1 MRIQILVNAAGGT
14 VRRTGGMAGQR
25 ARILEAFAGHDRMR
39 IDLVPSTGD
48 ELGAAAERALAAVRR
63 DELDAIVVGGG
74 DGSVGTVAGVL
85 AGSGAPLGVLPL
97 GTLNHFAKDLG
108 IPSDLAAAAGVI
120 AAGHVR
126 SVDVAEVNGRTFVN
140 NSSIGLYPHM
150 VTHRDRQAKLLGIGK
165 PLATL
170 LASLHTLQRFPRRRL
185 WIQAAGRHEHYR
197 SPCLFVGNN
206 EYGLD
211 LLTLGTRQCL
221 DAGELCVYVA
231 RPRGPLGLVWL
242 ALRAAFGGIDAAR
255 DLDMLRLDEVEV
267 GSRARRLLVSRDG
280 EVEVMRP
287 PLRYRSRAGELRV
300 LAPAPAPAAAPA

>member
-14 VRRTGGMAGQR
+14 VRRNGGVAAQR
-25 ARILEAFAGHDRMR
+25 ARILEAFARHDRMR
-39 IDLVPSTGD
+39 VDLVPSTGA
-48 ELGAAAERALAAVRR
+48 ELGAAAERALEAVRR

-85 AGSGAPLGVLPL
+85 AGSGTPLGVLPL

-108 IPSDLAAAAGVI
+108 IPTDLAGAAGVV
-120 AAGHVR
+120 AAGHLR
-126 SVDVAEVNGRTFVN
+126 NVDVAEVNGRIFVN

-150 VTHRDRQAKLLGIGK
+150 VIHRDRQARLLGIGK

-185 WIQAAGRHEHYR
+185 WVQAAGRQEHYR

-211 LLTLGTRQCL
+211 LLTLGTRQRL
-221 DAGELCVYVA
+221 DAGELCIYVA

-242 ALRAAFGGIDAAR
+242 ALRAAFGGLNAAR
-255 DLDMLRLDEVEV
+255 DLDMLRLNEVVV
-267 GSRARRLLVSRDG
+267 GSRARRLLVARDG
-280 EVEVMRP
+280 EVEVIRP
-287 PLRYRSRAGELRV
+287 PLRYRIRPGELRV